1 MKLRRLA
8 GLAVALLTA
17 LGFYGM
23 AEAVQD
29 PVVVRYRVPI
39 AGLKAPLR
47 LVQLSDIHASWIDM
61 PPRRIA
67 RIAAQANALKP
78 DLIVLTGDYV
88 GGKLV
93 DWPRL
98 YHRPVVQAMAVLAA
112 PLGVLAVPGNHDSP
126 EWTSSVFAE
135 THIRLLV
142 GSHIDLGPLVVV
154 GGDSI
159 GNPHPPVPGMRHAM
173 DSAPQDKPMIT
184 ASHEPDTFEYLDA
197 RSQLHLSGH
206 THGRQLLIPGLDPTR
221 SNPFVSAH
229 RRGLFHEDGR
239 WLLVSSGL
247 GTTFVP
253 LRFRVPPEIVVVELV
268 PAPLQAHSVGRN
280 SGTDR

>member
-1 MKLRRLA
+1 MSLRRLA
-8 GLAVALLTA
+8 GLAVALVLG
-17 LGFYGM
+17 LGFYAM

-39 AGLKAPLR
+39 VGLAAPVR
-47 LVQLSDIHASWIDM
+47 VVQLSDIHAGWLDM
-61 PPRRIA
+61 PPSRIA

-78 DLIVLTGDYV
+78 DLVVLTGDYV
-88 GGKLV
+88 GGKV
-93 DWPRL
+93 YDWPRL
-98 YHRPVVQAMAVLAA
+98 FHRPVLRALSVLEA

-126 EWTSSVFAE
+126 RWTSWVFAE
-135 THIRLLV
+135 TPIRLLV
-142 GSHIDLGPLVVV
+142 GSFIDVGPLVVV

-159 GNPHPPVPGMRHAM
+159 GNPVPPVPGLRHAM

-184 ASHEPDTFEYLDA
+184 LSHEPDTFEYLDR

-206 THGRQLLIPGLDPTR
+206 SHGRQILIPGLDPTH

-229 RRGLFHEDGR
+229 RRGLFRENGR
-239 WLLVSSGL
+239 WLLVSSGV

-253 LRFRVPPEIVVVELV
+253 LRFRVPPEIVVIELV
-268 PAPLQAHSVGRN
+268 PAHSVGRN
-280 SGTDR
+280 SGTER

>member
-1 MKLRRLA
+1 MNLRRLA
-8 GLAVALLTA
+8 GLAVAVLVGSGL
-17 LGFYGM
+17 YGL

-39 AGLKAPLR
+39 VGLQAPLR
-47 LVQLSDIHASWIDM
+47 MVQLTDIHAGWLDM

-78 DLIVLTGDYV
+78 DLVVLTGDYL
-88 GGKLV
+88 GGKLL

-98 YHRPVVQAMAVLAA
+98 YYRPVLKALSALEA
-112 PLGVLAVPGNHDSP
+112 PLGVLAVPGNHDQP
-126 EWTSSVFAE
+126 EWTSRIFAE
-135 THIRLLV
+135 TPIRLLV
-142 GSHIDLGPLVVV
+142 GSFIDVGPLVVV

-159 GNPHPPVPGMRHAM
+159 GNPLPPVPAMRHAI
-173 DSAPQDKPMIT
+173 DSAPQDKPLIT
-184 ASHEPDTFEYLDA
+184 LSHEPDTFTYLDK

-206 THGRQLLIPGLDPTR
+206 SHGRQVLIPGLDPTR

-229 RRGLFHEDGR
+229 RRGLFREEGR
-239 WLLVSSGL
+239 WLIVSSGL

-268 PAPLQAHSVGRN
+268 PAG
-280 SGTDR
+280 